1 VAPPKETL
9 VSLLPLSPGGTF
21 PESVLPLD
29 STAKAER
36 HRPCL
41 RLDGRDDPA
50 PDRGAPVKLLTF
62 DRVSFDTAHLFDPTH
77 PTRLRVYVN
86 GHAVSVDRRP
96 PVEETRQVITTLYRL
111 SAGDEVEVGVAQDE
125 AASLDAN
132 AVGDY
137 APSLA
142 IAWIAPG

>member
-1 VAPPKETL
+1 M
-9 VSLLPLSPGGTF
+9 
-21 PESVLPLD
+21 
-29 STAKAER
+29 
-36 HRPCL
+36 
-41 RLDGRDDPA
+41 
-50 PDRGAPVKLLTF
+50 
-62 DRVSFDTAHLFDPTH
+62 
-77 PTRLRVYVN
+77 
-86 GHAVSVDRRP
+86 SVDRRP
-96 PVEETRQVITTLYRL
+96 PAEETRQVITTLYRL